1 MKEPAR
7 REEVGHWNRRASKCG
22 VRLTGMKP
30 RRCHFELPRRPI
42 VAEGGDLPREYTC
55 DGAKNS
61 PPLTWTG
68 APPNTAEFELLM
80 TTVAPDGLKWNWV
93 VHGIPRTA
101 AAFAKNGIAG
111 GTAGLTS
118 DGPLLAYSPPCSQ
131 GPGPKTYTFTL
142 YAVSKAPTLP
152 SQPNQVTGAVL
163 TSAMTNL
170 ILAQSA
176 VSVTYTR

>member
-1 MKEPAR
+1 
-7 REEVGHWNRRASKCG
+7 
-22 VRLTGMKP
+22 
-30 RRCHFELPRRPI
+30 
-42 VAEGGDLPREYTC
+42 
-55 DGAKNS
+55 
-61 PPLTWTG
+61 
-68 APPNTAEFELLM
+68 M

-93 VHGIPRTA
+93 VHGIPKSAT
-101 AAFAKNGIAG
+101 AFAKNSIAG